1 MSGWLRG
8 CVVGL
13 CWSGRVRGGSETDE
27 VGAAVLNVGGR
38 QGNRGVGEG
47 MRIEGCVESR
57 WAVRGERALL
67 LKLGCAVRG
76 GEGGNDTFLNAVLPT
91 LLNVPIFPG
100 GGKKSA

>member
-1 MSGWLRG
+1 MGG
-8 CVVGL
+8 CVAALLDSAGL
-13 CWSGRVRGGSETDE
+13 GGCAGEARLTKSELP
-27 VGAAVLNVGGR
+27 VLNVGGR

-57 WAVRGERALL
+57 WAVQGERALL